1 MKPKTTTPITLVC
14 LALGLLGFFCANSET
29 VQAQQVQVNS
39 ADPPSAAQG
48 TINLNVKV
56 KGKGFK
62 NGAKTKFFVTGTT
75 DTGGVTVNSTTF
87 VNSSELTANITVAD
101 TATISNFDI
110 LVTNSDGRGG
120 KGTELFAV
128 TPKITASFRDAVTK
142 DMDGNV
148 ILDGDGNFIYGS
160 DRIRSDS
167 ATPSI
172 IAAPYIDG
180 ADCVGVRVL
189 GTSLFLR
196 TDSLVD
202 DLPCTIRAI
211 NLDFTE
217 AIGLRTPD
225 GTGRNPD
232 GSVNDC
238 LVNDAFGQLGQLNIC
253 GSNAVLDVRFQ
264 ADQLFSNTAL
274 TNGATVKLPFSLSA
288 DFRNT
293 GFLLEF
299 EQPLTV
305 TGDANVRVLT
315 AESNGV
321 PVVAVLS
328 KGGLRRGTVIG
339 RFYMPFQ
346 LTVSKGP

>member
-14 LALGLLGFFCANSET
+14 LAFALLGFLCANSQT
-29 VQAQQVQVNS
+29 VQAQQVQVTA

-62 NGAKTKFFVTGTT
+62 NGANAKFFVTGTT

-87 VNSSELTANITVAD
+87 VNSAELTANITVAD

-128 TPKITASFRDAVTK
+128 TPKVNASFRDAVTT
-142 DMDGNV
+142 DLDGNV
-148 ILDGDGNFIYGS
+148 ILDLDGNFIFGS

-172 IAAPYIDG
+172 VAAPYIDG
-180 ADCVGVRVL
+180 VDCVGVQIL

-196 TDSLVD
+196 TDKLVND
-202 DLPCTIRAI
+202 VPCALRAI
-211 NLDFTE
+211 NLDFSD
-217 AIGLRTPD
+217 AISRTPD
-225 GTGRNPD
+225 GSGTNPD

-253 GSNAVLDVRFQ
+253 GSNAVPDVRFQ
-264 ADQLFSNTAL
+264 ATQLFSNTAL
-274 TNGATVKLPFSLSA
+274 TNGVNVKLPFSLNA
-288 DFRNT
+288 DFKNT

-315 AESNGV
+315 AESNQ
-321 PVVAVLS
+321 VAVLS
-328 KGGLRRGTVIG
+328 KGGLRRGIVIG
-339 RFYMPFQ
+339 RFRMPFK
-346 LTVSKGP
+346 LTVSKLP